1 MTRGR
6 PAATVPPRMG
16 RELRELAG
24 DRVRGARALALAAS
38 RTLAAE
44 YPRWRRLE
52 PSQLRREL
60 LAAATALEATQ
71 PAMGPFLR
79 WGRSLRALARPSPAP
94 ALAPRLARFLAR
106 ERSALGREPARLQA
120 EVRRRLPPRLRILT
134 ISRSESVIRSL
145 LSLPAAQRPREVR
158 ALVSLPGGEGR
169 ATVRELRRGGLTARP
184 VADRDGPR
192 EVRACDLVLVGADA
206 VDAQGTLV
214 HKVGTFGLA
223 RAAAQYRRPVV
234 VLAGRSKWVPARL
247 SRHPLPAAFDRTPR
261 RLITAYWTDRGEL
274 RGGRKYSGGLARR

>member
-1 MTRGR
+1 M
-6 PAATVPPRMG
+6 
-16 RELRELAG
+16 
-24 DRVRGARALALAAS
+24 
-38 RTLAAE
+38 
-44 YPRWRRLE
+44 
-52 PSQLRREL
+52 
-60 LAAATALEATQ
+60 
-71 PAMGPFLR
+71 
-79 WGRSLRALARPSPAP
+79 
-94 ALAPRLARFLAR
+94 
-106 ERSALGREPARLQA
+106 
-120 EVRRRLPPRLRILT
+120 
-134 ISRSESVIRSL
+134 IRSL